1 MTFAPVRTVVD
12 LETLD
17 QDEITAGF
25 MDGYRDPDAPE
36 PGPNRG
42 RGYWHGWRCA
52 MMDLGK
58 IEIDDAHHRF
68 VHEMV
73 ATGYL
78 ERSVAEHKKR
88 LGIA

>member
-1 MTFAPVRTVVD
+1 MNFAPVRTVAD

-17 QDEITAGF
+17 DDEIAAGF

-52 MMDLGK
+52 MMDLRK
-58 IEIDDAHHRF
+58 IEIDAVHQQL
-68 VHEMV
+68 VHEV
-73 ATGYL
+73 VSTDYL
-78 ERSVAEHKKR
+78 ARTIAEHKKR
-88 LGIA
+88 LGL